1 MTDTAPAA
9 ESTSATPDAAPAA
22 TPNVA
27 PETPPWG
34 EDFNAER
41 AWTLVQ
47 NLRADKDK
55 LSGKVGEFEKAAQ
68 DAADAKR
75 SDLERAIA
83 RAEKAEKAIADREAA
98 DQRKTVLAKHGLS
111 DDDAAFLAG
120 VSDSDLDARAQALA
134 ARLGIGQSKQD
145 AAEAIPGKPTPKL
158 TAGHESSDAG
168 DAFDPLALAEKV
180 HKRLI

>member
-68 DAADAKR
+68 DAA
-75 SDLERAIA
+75 
-83 RAEKAEKAIADREAA
+83 
-98 DQRKTVLAKHGLS
+98 
-111 DDDAAFLAG
+111 
-120 VSDSDLDARAQALA
+120 
-134 ARLGIGQSKQD
+134 
-145 AAEAIPGKPTPKL
+145 EAIPGKPTPKL